1 MKVAEN
7 FGRLF
12 EVGFNIGILSAISEA
27 EISHNFG
34 DLYSRD
40 LQKLRFPEMLRK
52 IIKDEN
58 ITDEEAIRN
67 NLEKWG
73 LFLIQKGWLSGLNFF
88 REYLK
93 SLGKDY
99 HKSHHKY
106 EIIYNQCSFSD
117 DNSLNLYPKDKQL
130 QIDQWLSQLKDEFS
144 PPKPKINWDKYSGK
158 GEFFKAD
165 TLMLLRYRNKLR
177 ILVVDLSIFSVKA
190 IEDLIDL
197 TDKNLDNQRRLLKRE
212 INYLKS
218 KSVFVKLRLDTGD
231 SENLDV
237 EFSEDLKRYFTA
249 FKRQDKECVKL
260 IQAASYAYSF
270 YGFLQQFGVVKPDNS
285 TMINVVGYS
294 DRNLSNLSLNPQNP
308 HHWDL
313 LATCANIYQNESKDA
328 EITTARKQVM
338 DLIRRNVAKSFK
350 NGKSFLEN
358 LSNISRDRLN
368 IIPPHTEIIDDF
380 SCTLD
385 LRQPHAEAVQKS
397 LNSDYTYIFLTG
409 NPGIGKTTAIVDF
422 LKSHI
427 DEGFLFFYVSPRKQ
441 VNLDI
446 IEKFKNSETDNLS
459 DDRLFCVTTN
469 STLLRNNAPSL
480 TVNYLATQH
489 QNEFNI
495 HSVKFLPINHIENTH
510 SSHGSPLVNRFADNR
525 LKPSKNKVPG
535 VLSTLCEAISN
546 LINDNSYN
554 HILAIVATACIQSL
568 RMTNTGKNTLENF
581 EKIFQKAYSKK
592 KNEVDSQKM
601 QSLSKRIKNIFIM
614 IDEIT
619 GDNTGVEFLDGIRK
633 IIEKYELTNP
643 EYGFNTKV
651 IVADA
656 SIVDSEVITQH
667 LSETSPEPDKIF
679 FRRVSQPD
687 LDSISSKEFE
697 FNRKSAIAIN
707 ANSYPAKGLTITYK
721 PFIESVQFNQD
732 QLSQTKEKLPE
743 TVLSEIFADI
753 DRLIQEPNT
762 GQILVYIQD
771 KIRLKRLIED
781 IQKQQT
787 FVKNQDYLEVHANLS
802 DTERQEIHQYQNQVK
817 VVFMTSSASRGLSF
831 PKSTHILVEVP
842 RFQVETNLMEIIQ
855 VIYRCRGQFWEEGK
869 LQTFDDH
876 QKFLTFYLCD
886 RAVYYGDDSD
896 PNLSI
901 QESLISMLNLLVILK
916 TAIMTRIQGYG
927 QVGRGNF
934 LMIPIGGK
942 SVSASGQ
949 SFTGQLSTLIKE
961 LYKESK
967 RHPQNTTLTAVYMG
981 LKELLIQCEFWLNSD
996 DYKSSSKSDNISYLK
1011 LIPEFNAEFAKYCDP
1026 LTGLLD
1032 LKTPELAHIC
1042 GSLILVNISSDLA
1055 ESYQIRLAK
1064 ILQSEEEKLL
1074 KKMIAIRDSSQY
1086 PPSLTASIKGAID
1099 LIYKLQE
1106 HHDRTQTLEQQNSW
1120 DFQYYAIPLFTFI
1133 VGDQI
1138 RNYFQ
1143 SQIPETENDSFRR
1156 ILSQYVNVLYPCE
1169 QVLPIGDRYQEFPFV
1184 IFRSYSLEQMRSKV
1198 FSDRYLLTS
1207 TELNILNL
1215 ILSQHDN

>member
-27 EISHNFG
+27 KIDNNFA

-40 LQKLRFPEMLRK
+40 LQKLRFSEMLRK
-52 IIKDEN
+52 IIKDAN

-67 NLEKWG
+67 NLQKWG

-93 SLGKDY
+93 SLGKNY
-99 HKSHHKY
+99 HKYH
-106 EIIYNQCSFSD
+106 IIYNQCSFSD
-117 DNSLNLYPKDKQL
+117 DNSINLFPKDKRL
-130 QIDQWLSQLKDEFS
+130 QIEEWSSQLKDEFS
-144 PPKPKINWDKYSGK
+144 PRPPNINWEKYSQK
-158 GEFFKAD
+158 GEFLKAD
-165 TLMLLRYRNKLR
+165 TLMLLRHRNNLR

-190 IEDLIDL
+190 IEDLMDL

-231 SENLDV
+231 PQNLDV
-237 EFSEDLKRYFTA
+237 EFSEDIKRYFTA

-270 YGFLQQFGVVKPDNS
+270 YGFLKQFGIVKPENS

-294 DRNLSNLSLNPQNP
+294 DRSLSNLSLNPQSQ

-313 LATCANIYQNESKDA
+313 LATCANIYQNEPKDA
-328 EITTARKQVM
+328 EINAARKQVM

-350 NGKSFLEN
+350 NGKSFLKN
-358 LSNISRDRLN
+358 LSNISRDRIN
-368 IIPPHTEIIDDF
+368 IIPPHTEIIDNF

-385 LRQPHAEAVQKS
+385 LRQPHAEAVKKY
-397 LNSDYTYIFLTG
+397 LNSVHTYIFLTG

-446 IEKFKNSETDNLS
+446 IEKFKNSETDHLS

-469 STLLRNNAPSL
+469 SILLQNNAPSS
-480 TVNYLATQH
+480 TVNYLATKH
-489 QNEFNI
+489 QDEFI
-495 HSVKFLPINHIENTH
+495 LHSVKFIPINQREKPH
-510 SSHGSPLVNRFADNR
+510 SYPGYKSVERIADNR
-525 LKPSKNKVPG
+525 LKPSPHKVSG

-546 LINDNSYN
+546 LINDDFSN
-554 HILAIVATACIQSL
+554 HIVATACIQSL
-568 RMTNTGKNTLENF
+568 RITNTGKNTLENF
-581 EKIFQKAYSKK
+581 EKIFETAYSKRTNK
-592 KNEVDSQKM
+592 VDIKKM
-601 QSLSKRIKNIFIM
+601 QSLSQRIKNIFIM

-619 GDNTGVEFLDGIRK
+619 GDNSGVEFLDGIRK
-633 IIEKYELTNP
+633 IINKYQLTNR

-656 SIVDSEVITQH
+656 SIVDPEVITQH

-687 LDSISSKEFE
+687 IDSISSKEFE
-697 FNRKSAIAIN
+697 FNKESAIAIN
-707 ANSYPAKGLTITYK
+707 ANSYPAKDLTITYK

-732 QLSQTKEKLPE
+732 QLSETKVQLPK
-743 TVLSEIFADI
+743 TVLSKIFTDI
-753 DRLIQEPNT
+753 NQLIQEPNT

-771 KIRLKRLIED
+771 KTRLQLLIED
-781 IQKQQT
+781 IQEQQT

-886 RAVYYGDDSD
+886 RAIYYGDDSD

-949 SFTGQLSTLIKE
+949 SFTGQLSTLIKQLDKE
-961 LYKESK
+961 YKRNPK
-967 RHPQNTTLTAVYMG
+967 NTTLNTVSTHIQ
-981 LKELLIQCEFWLNSD
+981 ELLNRCEFLLNGSD
-996 DYKSSSKSDNISYLK
+996 ESKYSRDNSSISYLK

-1032 LKTPELAHIC
+1032 LKKPELGHIC
-1042 GSLILVNISSDLA
+1042 GSLILVNINSCLK
-1055 ESYQIRLAK
+1055 ESYQMRLREIA
-1064 ILQSEEEKLL
+1064 EYANTELL
-1074 KKMIAIRDSSQY
+1074 KKMIAIRESSQY

-1099 LIYKLQE
+1099 LIDQLQE
-1106 HHDRTQTLEQQNSW
+1106 HHYRTQILEQHNSW
-1120 DFQYYAIPLFTFI
+1120 DCQYYAIPLFTFI
-1133 VGDQI
+1133 VGEQI
-1138 RNYFQ
+1138 SNYFQ
-1143 SQIPETENDSFRR
+1143 SQIHETDNNSFRH
-1156 ILSQYVNVLYPCE
+1156 ILSQYINLLYPCE

-1215 ILSQHDN
+1215 ILSQNHH